1 MGFEVIIFFSGLFV
15 TALVALFVTFT
26 IYEVRRSNPDA
37 FGPQSQ
43 IKPPDL

>member
-1 MGFEVIIFFSGLFV
+1 MALEVVMFFSGLFV